1 MTVLHPKTF
10 KQIKFLWKFGWKM
23 KFTTFPLDK
32 EKCEWNLR
40 KSFRFV
46 FHAFTYGREFQCWS
60 VRSNGMFVRE
70 CVKNKRKNLKGC
82 EWNWKRKIIV
92 KRERER
98 EFLTFHLKKHF
109 QCIYT
114 TNTNF
119 EQIFVFYYFFLFT
132 IYMIIE
138 SHYDKYQLDY
148 FYYYLILAN
157 LIKCLSKKNKV
168 DEESNGEKKLPL
180 MTRL

>member
-1 MTVLHPKTF
+1 MTVLHPKSF

-60 VRSNGMFVRE
+60 VRSNGMFIRE
-70 CVKNKRKNLKGC
+70 CVKDKRKNLKGC

-98 EFLTFHLKKHF
+98 ISNVSSKKNISSASTLQIRTLNRFLSS
-109 QCIYT
+109 I
-114 TNTNF
+114 
-119 EQIFVFYYFFLFT
+119 FFLFT

-148 FYYYLILAN
+148 FLLLFN
-157 LIKCLSKKNKV
+157 F
-168 DEESNGEKKLPL
+168 G
-180 MTRL
+180 